1 MWRPNLE
8 TIKMSATRNSR
19 YTTGPLR
26 RGVRVVAMSFAV
38 AALAPLS
45 GCDALFTFLRPAR
58 VVIELTNEGTF
69 DVQADL
75 YVSDVD
81 DIPRALLVE
90 TESRIRRTIS
100 PGSTVTI
107 VRPCADVQAMV
118 IDNAELRVAGGIGP
132 EADSDVLYDG
142 TDFDCGD
149 TVRFRF
155 THSVLIIDFD
165 VAVSV
170 R

>member
-1 MWRPNLE
+1 
-8 TIKMSATRNSR
+8 
-19 YTTGPLR
+19 
-26 RGVRVVAMSFAV
+26 MSFAV

-45 GCDALFTFLRPAR
+45 GCDALFTFLRPAS